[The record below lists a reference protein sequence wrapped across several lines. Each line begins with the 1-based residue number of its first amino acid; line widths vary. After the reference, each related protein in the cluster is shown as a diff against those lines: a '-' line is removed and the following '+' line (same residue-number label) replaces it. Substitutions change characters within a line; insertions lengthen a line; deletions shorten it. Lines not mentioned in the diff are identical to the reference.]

1 MLVGA
6 AVAISGRDGS
16 GGKPVSRPAVAG
28 RSAAEFHYCGQSQ
41 RDDLESGAGPRYEAM
56 RTNESDSMT
65 NPTRSA
71 PGGKKRTGNQQAA
84 QSNRAQSNRAQ
95 SNRAQSNRAQSNRAQ
110 SKKIVN
116 QRQTPWGL
124 IIVAVVIVLLA
135 AAVIGY
141 AVHQGSV
148 KKASADPNKIRGIV
162 HKTFSS
168 GDHKTGVISYTESPP
183 FGGPHA
189 PVWADCTGT
198 VYPSQIANENAVH
211 DLEHGAVWIT
221 YKPGLPSDQLDVLT
235 KLVSGKQYMLLT
247 PYEGLK
253 TNVSLQAWGYQLF
266 VDSPNDSRV
275 KTFIKDLRLNQKN
288 TPELGA
294 SCTNATFKTNPSTP
308 GHPTDS

>member
-1 MLVGA
+1 M
-6 AVAISGRDGS
+6 S
-16 GGKPVSRPAVAG
+16 
-28 RSAAEFHYCGQSQ
+28 
-41 RDDLESGAGPRYEAM
+41 
-56 RTNESDSMT
+56 

-71 PGGKKRTGNQQAA
+71 PGGKKRPGTQQSAGARKAGQSGA
-84 QSNRAQSNRAQ
+84 QSGAKAGPDAAKAGTPGAKAQPGAAKATPPGSRPGGRPQPNRAQSR
-95 SNRAQSNRAQSNRAQ
+95 
-110 SKKIVN
+110 KIVN

-124 IIVAVVIVLLA
+124 ITIAVVIVVLA
-135 AAVIGY
+135 VAVIGY
-141 AVHQGSV
+141 AVHLGA
-148 KKASADPNKIRGIV
+148 KNKAASDPNKIKGIV
-162 HKTFSS
+162 HTVFTS
-168 GDHKTGVISYTESPP
+168 GDHKSGVISYTQSPP

-221 YKPGLPSDQLDVLT
+221 YKPGLPADQLDVLT
-235 KLVSGKQYMLLT
+235 KLVAGVPYMLLT

-266 VDSPNDSRV
+266 VDSASDKRV
-275 KTFIKDLRLNQKN
+275 KTFIKDLKVNQKN

>member
-1 MLVGA
+1 M
-6 AVAISGRDGS
+6 S
-16 GGKPVSRPAVAG
+16 
-28 RSAAEFHYCGQSQ
+28 
-41 RDDLESGAGPRYEAM
+41 
-56 RTNESDSMT
+56 

-71 PGGKKRTGNQQAA
+71 PGGKKRPANQQATGPRKA
-84 QSNRAQSNRAQ
+84 AVDGTSRQGEPAGARPAGRTQPNRAQPNRAQ
-95 SNRAQSNRAQSNRAQ
+95 PNRAQ

-124 IIVAVVIVLLA
+124 ITVAVVIVLLA

-148 KKASADPNKIRGIV
+148 KKASSDPNKIRGIV
-162 HKTFSS
+162 HKTFTS
-168 GDHKTGVISYTESPP
+168 GDHKAGVISYAESPP

-198 VYPSQIANENAVH
+198 VYPDQIANENAVH

-247 PYEGLK
+247 PYAGLK

-266 VDSPNDSRV
+266 VDSAKDSRV
-275 KTFIKDLRLNQKN
+275 KTFIKDLQLNQKN

>member
-1 MLVGA
+1 M
-6 AVAISGRDGS
+6 
-16 GGKPVSRPAVAG
+16 P
-28 RSAAEFHYCGQSQ
+28 
-41 RDDLESGAGPRYEAM
+41 
-56 RTNESDSMT
+56 TNESDSMT

-71 PGGKKRTGNQQAA
+71 PGGKKRPADQQAA
-84 QSNRAQSNRAQ
+84 GRRKPAVDAQSRPGQPAGARPAGARPAGARPAGRQQPNRE
-95 SNRAQSNRAQSNRAQ
+95 Q

-124 IIVAVVIVLLA
+124 ISIAVVIVLLA

-162 HKTFSS
+162 HKTFTS
-168 GDHKTGVISYTESPP
+168 GDHKNGVISYTESPP

-198 VYPSQIANENAVH
+198 VYPDQIANENAVH

-247 PYEGLK
+247 PYAGLK

-266 VDSPNDSRV
+266 VDSANDSRV
-275 KTFIKDLRLNQKN
+275 KTFIKDLVLNQKN

-294 SCTNATFKTNPSTP
+294 SCTNATFKTKPSTP